1 MQLSIIIINYNTFNL
16 TCRCIASIHEKLMEV
31 DYEIV
36 LVDNASVECDPNLF
50 KKRFPGIKLIISPT
64 NTGFAGGN
72 NLGIMQATGDYILLL
87 NSDTELL
94 NNAPKICMDHLLA
107 NNDTGIVTC
116 QLIYPDGTIQFNCR
130 RFRTIKWELLEIFPL
145 YKLIPKAKREAL
157 MLHRY
162 FDHQSFA
169 NCDWVWGTFMLF
181 SKSIVQ
187 QLPDRKLPEDFFMYC
202 EDVLWCWHFKQ
213 LGYRVHFLPEAKVMH
228 IHKGS
233 ADKDKLKKMRLISI
247 KNHGK
252 FMKKFYPDFRW
263 YIFAA
268 IYYTKQYSAL
278 LLTHIF
284 K

>member
-145 YKLIPKAKREAL
+145 YRLIPKAKREAL

-278 LLTHIF
+278 LLTQIF

>member
-1 MQLSIIIINYNTFNL
+1 MQLSIIIINYNTFKL

-94 NNAPKICMDHLLA
+94 NNAPKICMDHLLT

-278 LLTHIF
+278 LFTHIF

>member
-145 YKLIPKAKREAL
+145 YRLIPKAKREAL

>member
-50 KKRFPGIKLIISPT
+50 EKRFPGLKLIISPT

-145 YKLIPKAKREAL
+145 YRLIPKAKREAL

-278 LLTHIF
+278 LLTQIF